1 MTDDDTSS
9 PSSSRGGW
17 LGGSFAQKAV
27 DPLLRAVRAEID
39 SAKREI
45 GERARSARAGAVLL
59 GAGIA
64 LTLVSLG
71 LLAAV
76 IVALLVLVLPLWAAA
91 LITLAVFAIATAV
104 VVRLGLRKLSRGVP
118 PVPSDTLH
126 QARDRMRPGDRGANR
141 DGADGP
147 STAPTPAS

>member
-9 PSSSRGGW
+9 TSRGGW

-45 GERARSARAGAVLL
+45 GERARSARSGAIML
-59 GAGIA
+59 GAGVA
-64 LTLVSLG
+64 LALVSLG

-76 IVALLVLVLPLWAAA
+76 IVALLLLALPLWAAT
-91 LITLAVFAIATAV
+91 LITLAVFGIATAV
-104 VVRLGLRKLSRGVP
+104 VVRVGLSRLSRGVP
-118 PVPSDTLH
+118 PVPTDTLH
-126 QARDRMRPGDRGANR
+126 HARDRMRPGDRGADR

-147 STAPTPAS
+147 SASPTSAG

>member
-1 MTDDDTSS
+1 MTDDDS
-9 PSSSRGGW
+9 PSRGGW

-39 SAKREI
+39 SAKREV
-45 GERARSARAGAVLL
+45 GARLRSARSGAILL

-64 LTLVSLG
+64 LGLVSLG

-76 IVALLVLVLPLWAAA
+76 IVALLLIALPLWAA
-91 LITLAVFAIATAV
+91 TLFGIATAV
-104 VVRLGLRKLSRGVP
+104 VVRAGLSALSRGVP

-126 QARDRMRPGDRGANR
+126 HARDRMRPAEREGD
-141 DGADGP
+141 
-147 STAPTPAS
+147 APAAP

>member
-9 PSSSRGGW
+9 TSRGGW

-45 GERARSARAGAVLL
+45 GERARSARSGAIML
-59 GAGIA
+59 GAGVA
-64 LTLVSLG
+64 LALVSLG

-76 IVALLVLVLPLWAAA
+76 IVALLLLALPLWAAT
-91 LITLAVFAIATAV
+91 LITLAVFGIATAV
-104 VVRLGLRKLSRGVP
+104 VVRVGLSRLSRGVP
-118 PVPSDTLH
+118 PVPTDTLH
-126 QARDRMRPGDRGANR
+126 HARDRMRPGDRGADR
-141 DGADGP
+141 DGVDGP
-147 STAPTPAS
+147 AASPTSAG